1 LLWKR
6 KYGVRDSD
14 VISQD
19 GVSLTQSN
27 NSKQDLVEN
36 NYGLVHACANK
47 FRGRGVEYDD
57 LFQAGCI
64 GLIKAAGNFDSS
76 RGFAF
81 STYAVPVILGEI
93 KRIFRDG
100 GAVKI
105 GRSLKEKARHAMHI
119 KEELSTELGREP
131 TISELAEKLGVDVSQ
146 AAELITVSMP
156 VISLTATDEK
166 GTVQLDI
173 PTPAPEEEISE
184 KLALK
189 TVVASLEEKDR
200 QLIELRYYKGLTQV
214 KTAEKLGMSQVQV
227 SRREKAILMH
237 MRKAMT

>member
-1 LLWKR
+1 MTENK
-6 KYGVRDSD
+6 
-14 VISQD
+14 I
-19 GVSLTQSN
+19 
-27 NSKQDLVEN
+27 SKQDMIEN

-64 GLIKAAGNFDSS
+64 GLIKAAEKFDPQ

-100 GAVKI
+100 GSVKI
-105 GRSLKEKARHAMHI
+105 GRSLKEKARHAMRI
-119 KEELSTELGREP
+119 KEEMSVTHGREP
-131 TISELAEKLGVDVSQ
+131 TISELAEELGVDVPQ
-146 AAELITVSMP
+146 AAELITISMP

-173 PTPAPEEEISE
+173 PTDAPEEAISE

-189 TVVASLEEKDR
+189 AVVNSLEERDR
-200 QLIELRYYKGLTQV
+200 KLIELRYFKGLTQV
-214 KTAEKLGMSQVQV
+214 KTAKELGMSQVQV
-227 SRREKAILMH
+227 SRREKAILIY
-237 MRKAMT
+237 MRKAMS